1 MVRKSKT
8 DRILGIYMKLC
19 NGYVVNKSHEALEY
33 NVDER
38 TIQRDIDELRC
49 FISDY
54 SVETNGVYKEIEYD
68 RSKLGYVLRK
78 AV

>member
-1 MVRKSKT
+1 MARKSKV
-8 DRILGIYMKLC
+8 DRMLSIYMKLREGHVLDKC
-19 NGYVVNKSHEALEY
+19 NMALEY

-38 TIQRDIDELRC
+38 TIQRDIDDLRC

-54 SVETNGVYKEIEYD
+54 YVAVLGEYYEIEYD

>member
-8 DRILGIYMKLC
+8 DRILGIYIKLC
-19 NGYVVNKSHEALEY
+19 KGYVVNKSNEAIEC

-54 SVETNGVYKEIEYD
+54 SVEMSGEYYEIEYD
-68 RSKLGYVLRK
+68 RSKAGYVLRR